1 MIIMPVNMAGN
12 RYRPPAR
19 YHRQNMTRHC
29 MAVRGSDFWQGSKSR
44 QQLAHDY
51 IRHIVSHFAAE
62 RMKHVKQYLEEGL
75 SNYRAGGPV
84 RREYPHDAGMA
95 GKTKATTK
103 GSPVERKEIKRI
115 IHNAI
120 SEAGGQYAVYDEWP
134 LGPDVRIFLRHVLFR
149 KLSSAK
155 ASGASLCFRARAL
168 SSLRVNSVAL
178 ACSRA
183 AFRFRSCSVIRA
195 LVSVTIMAKEFFFWS
210 SISYPLLLDRLE
222 CCFKKSSSAK
232 LVLKVFSNRLRIS
245 ISAMCLVIACFFST
259 KCFSYAVRSSF
270 LFSDCEVCCVL
281 SILCTCK
288 TMRRTSSH
296 HGADGFCLFHRA
308 AEETASYQPGGRFL
322 PDLSRRGYFSTKSS
336 RAKRFC
342 ERFFTSGSGFNSSGS
357 SSSLAR
363 LSSRWCSSMPYKSCL
378 RCSAKISVMDWYF
391 LFMLL
396 PCKAMRPNTPRY
408 SDDGFCCCN
417 LLRWFFLPLRNTS
430 SGGGSLVFSGGVNFS
445 CLVSMMSRISRWR
458 CSALIFGVTG
468 ENLCLLILDSGNAL
482 CRDASYH
489 GAGYCLVRC
498 LSFWYPSFLE
508 GYVNIFRTNF
518 SRNTSDHLSKKAAY
532 TEAIPYKTG
541 IGILTPLELEAIHD
555 APASFFVSAHTHT
568 STMVGCMGPTSV
580 GLVSSNASCENPV
593 QSTASELLT
602 SGGGYNPK
610 VRGAFHMAV
619 SARPYFVW
627 RFMQCLTDSIAIF
640 TVTAATEREAR
651 ARLPHA
657 HLIFVA
663 RIRQGVSH
671 A

>member
-1 MIIMPVNMAGN
+1 MRNYDFAAIIPVSPGIIGRYETGVVSARALHKALGVGRDFTTWIKGRIEEYGFKKGVDFEAVENLYFDSPKRGSQSVNIEQFDSGWHVAWENVNMPDIRNAAALYIDTADKFAQVSIN
-12 RYRPPAR
+12 HA
-19 YHRQNMTRHC
+19 
-29 MAVRGSDFWQGSKSR
+29 
-44 QQLAHDY
+44 DY
-51 IRHIVSHFAAE
+51 MRHIVSHFAAE
-62 RMKHVKQYLEEGL
+62 RMKHVKHYQKEAL

-103 GSPVERKEIKRI
+103 GSPVEIKEIKRI
-115 IHNAI
+115 TNYAM
-120 SEAGGQYAVYDEWP
+120 SVAGGQ
-134 LGPDVRIFLRHVLFR
+134 G
-149 KLSSAK
+149 
-155 ASGASLCFRARAL
+155 
-168 SSLRVNSVAL
+168 
-178 ACSRA
+178 
-183 AFRFRSCSVIRA
+183 
-195 LVSVTIMAKEFFFWS
+195 
-210 SISYPLLLDRLE
+210 
-222 CCFKKSSSAK
+222 
-232 LVLKVFSNRLRIS
+232 
-245 ISAMCLVIACFFST
+245 
-259 KCFSYAVRSSF
+259 
-270 LFSDCEVCCVL
+270 
-281 SILCTCK
+281 
-288 TMRRTSSH
+288 
-296 HGADGFCLFHRA
+296 
-308 AEETASYQPGGRFL
+308 YQPGGRFL
-322 PDLSRRGYFSTKSS
+322 VAFNRRGYFSTKAS
-336 RAKRFC
+336 RANRVGLV
-342 ERFFTSGSGFNSSGS
+342 SGCGLSNNLLCRCAFSRCRSSMDNAISCS
-357 SSSLAR
+357 SSFVIV
-363 LSSRWCSSMPYKSCL
+363 CT
-378 RCSAKISVMDWYF
+378 
-391 LFMLL
+391 
-396 PCKAMRPNTPRY
+396 CKAIRRNTPRY

-445 CLVSMMSRISRWR
+445 FLVSMMSRISRWR

-541 IGILTPLELEAIHD
+541 IGIGLPLELEAIHD

-568 STMVGCMGPTSV
+568 STMVGCMELPSGR
-580 GLVSSNASCENPV
+580 LVSSNTSKANSV
-593 QSTASELLT
+593 QSTASKIGLL
-602 SGGGYNPK
+602 GGGYNPK

-651 ARLPHA
+651 AQLPHA

-663 RIRQGVSH
+663 RIRQEVTH